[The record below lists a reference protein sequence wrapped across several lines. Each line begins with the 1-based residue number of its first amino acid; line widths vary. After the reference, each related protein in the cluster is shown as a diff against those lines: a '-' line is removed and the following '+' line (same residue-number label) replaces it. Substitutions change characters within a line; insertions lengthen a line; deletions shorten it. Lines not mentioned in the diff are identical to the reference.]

1 MGSNK
6 DKDELMLGLLLKL
19 VILIL
24 FNIELVFELEFLP
37 LPWLFLAFSDDFWL
51 FLIAARA
58 HNSKASE
65 ILWVSLG
72 NLADVS
78 T

>member
-24 FNIELVFELEFLP
+24 FNIELVFELFLP
-37 LPWLFLAFSDDFWL
+37 PWLFLDFSDVFWL
-51 FLIAARA
+51 FLIAASA

-72 NLADVS
+72 SLADVS

>member
-24 FNIELVFELEFLP
+24 FNIELVFELFLP
-37 LPWLFLAFSDDFWL
+37 PWLFLAFSDDFWL
-51 FLIAARA
+51 FLIAASA
-58 HNSKASE
+58 HSSKASE